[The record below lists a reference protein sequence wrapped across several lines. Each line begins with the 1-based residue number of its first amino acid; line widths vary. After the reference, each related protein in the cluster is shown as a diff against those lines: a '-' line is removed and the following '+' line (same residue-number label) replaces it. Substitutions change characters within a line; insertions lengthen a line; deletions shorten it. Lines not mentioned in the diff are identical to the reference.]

1 MNDNTDDDDDD
12 LEVIREEAI
21 DETRDIWEEGRGNTD
36 MEDSPGEDS
45 HDFQISGGYP
55 NCDCTLLAGSSKG
68 AKSSSSG
75 EAPALKGPG
84 TQGDTKLQATGDSAA
99 SQVVSQL
106 GTTLGAATQFR
117 AGSTDSRFR
126 G

>member
-55 NCDCTLLAGSSKG
+55 NCDCTLLAGS
-68 AKSSSSG
+68 G
-75 EAPALKGPG
+75 EAPAPKGPG
-84 TQGDTKLQATGDSAA
+84 TQGNAKLQATGDSAA
-99 SQVVSQL
+99 SQAVSQL
-106 GTTLGAATQFR
+106 GTTLGAATQSR